1 MSPIP
6 DFSERCKALFFRDR
20 LERELEEELRH
31 HRALDEAAGI
41 PPLQQTEQVKE
52 AVRDARGVRPL
63 EELFAHTRYAFP
75 PLRRS
80 VGFTRTLGATPRVG
94 ICAATGRV
102 ILVDRS
108 LRPGL
113 R

>member
-1 MSPIP
+1 MNPIP
-6 DFSERCKALFFRDR
+6 DFIERCKALFFRDR

-63 EELFAHTRYAFP
+63 EELIAD
-75 PLRRS
+75 
-80 VGFTRTLGATPRVG
+80 TLLSGRTPR
-94 ICAATGRV
+94 AS
-102 ILVDRS
+102 RS
-108 LRPGL
+108 EEHTAELQSRFDLACRPL
-113 R
+113 PEKKKKTTTPT